1 METFLPREKI
11 QSNPES
17 ERKEGSR
24 VKQAAIEG
32 KRTIKAEGGNMR
44 IVVRRQ
50 AKEEAKRNGK
60 ESVYVRKARG
70 VQKVASVIEIFT
82 SYRAVLIH

>member
-50 AKEEAKRNGK
+50 AKEEAKRKK